1 MSKFTVAFTSLVI
14 LAGVVI
20 AQTGRKK
27 ESKRAETMQLAR
39 DPGSPFAKLADRYFD
54 EFYFK
59 YYPTAGTAAGFHQY
73 DTRLEDYSRNSID
86 SQVSALKQFKT
97 QFENVKTING
107 SQEEQFDRDLVLA
120 DINSRLL
127 ALENIRQWETNPD
140 VYSSGITNSAFLIM
154 SRKFASPDERLKSL
168 IAREKQMPGVFDA
181 AKQNLK
187 NPPRIYSEVALEQ
200 LPGIIGFF
208 QKDVP
213 DAFKEAKDQPTIQE
227 FQKTNQQLISALQG
241 YQKWIKDD
249 LLPKSNGDFKI
260 GADNYRKKLLYDEM
274 VDIPLDRLLEIGTAN
289 LRRNQDEFRRVAKLL
304 DPNKAPEQILHEL
317 ESDHPAPDRLLEAFR
332 NTFSDLRKFI
342 TDKHIVTIPSP
353 VSPIVEETPPFMR
366 ALTMASMDTPGPF
379 ENVAKEA
386 FFNVTLPETAWTPQ
400 QVEEHMEGFN
410 RGTVISTAI
419 HEAFPGHYVQF
430 LWVQHAPSKVRKLL
444 GCSSNAEGWAHYT
457 EQMMLDEGY
466 GHTPGV
472 PEEKDASFLKLRLG
486 QLQDALLRNARFIV
500 GIKMHTGQMTFDQGV
515 EFFEKE
521 GFQSH
526 ANSLRETKRGTSDPT
541 YLVYTLGKLE
551 ILRLRDDYRKKVG
564 DKFSLED
571 FHNKFLEQGFPPVK
585 IIRQAMLGD
594 NSPTL

>member
-1 MSKFTVAFTSLVI
+1 MSKLMVVLASLIIVTGVI
-14 LAGVVI
+14 V
-20 AQTGRKK
+20 AQTAQKK
-27 ESKRAETMQLAR
+27 DSKKAETMQLAR
-39 DPGSPFAKLADRYFD
+39 DPGSAFAKLADRYFD
-54 EFYFK
+54 ELYFK

-73 DTRLEDYSRNSID
+73 DTRLEDYSRKSID
-86 SQVSALKQFKT
+86 SQINALKQFRT
-97 QFENVKTING
+97 QVESVQLIPG
-107 SQEEQFDRDLVLA
+107 SQEEQSDRDLVLA
-120 DINSRLL
+120 DINSKLL
-127 ALENIRQWETNPD
+127 SLENIRQWETNPD
-140 VYSSGITNSAFLIM
+140 LYSSGITNSAFLIM

-168 IAREKQMPGVFDA
+168 IAREKQMPAVFDA

-187 NPPRIYSEVALEQ
+187 NPPRIYSEIALEQ
-200 LPGIIGFF
+200 LPGIVSFF

-213 DAFKEAKDQPTIQE
+213 NAFKEAKDQATIQE
-227 FQKTNQQLISALQG
+227 FQKTNQQVISALEA

-249 LLPKSNGDFKI
+249 LLPRSNGDFKI

-274 VDIPLDRLLEIGTAN
+274 VDVPLDRLLEIGTEN
-289 LRRNQDEFRRVAKLL
+289 LHHNQEEFRRVAKLL
-304 DPNKAPEQILHEL
+304 DPSKTPEQILQEL
-317 ESDHPAPDRLLEAFR
+317 EADHPAPDQLLQAFR

-342 TDKHIVTIPSP
+342 VDKHIVTIPSP
-353 VSPIVEETPPFMR
+353 VPPVVEETPPFMR

-379 ENVAKEA
+379 ELVAKEA
-386 FFNVTLPETAWTPQ
+386 FFNVTLPENSWTRQ
-400 QVEEHMEGFN
+400 QIEEHMEGFN

-419 HEAFPGHYVQF
+419 HEAYPGHYVQF

-444 GCSSNAEGWAHYT
+444 GCASNAEGWAHYT

-466 GHTPGV
+466 GRTAGV
-472 PEEKDASFLKLRLG
+472 PEEKDTNFLKLRLG
-486 QLQDALLRNARFIV
+486 QLQDALLRNARYIV
-500 GIKMHTGQMTFDQGV
+500 GIKMHTGQMTFDQAV
-515 EFFEKE
+515 DFFEKE

-551 ILRLRDDYRKKVG
+551 ILKLREDYKKKVG

-571 FHNKFLEQGFPPVK
+571 FHNKFLQQGFPPVK